1 MCKQDGKLLTMRIDR
16 THFGWIW
23 AVILALHSI
32 AFAQQP
38 KHTPDKKLSHKIDQI
53 FSEWNKSNSPGCAL
67 AIIKDKQIIYE
78 RGYGIANLEYGVPI
92 TPVSAFY
99 VGSIAKQ
106 FTAMS
111 IALLAQEGKLSLD
124 DNIRKYVPEIPDY
137 GTPITIRQLIHHTSG
152 LRDFWDLIGQAG
164 RRWDDAYTLKDVIET
179 AAQQKEL
186 NCKPGEKHLYSNTG
200 YMLLA
205 IIVQRASGQSLR
217 EFADAHIFKPLGMLH
232 TRFQDDHSALIPGRV
247 YGYVPQEGNSFGVY
261 AINNDLVGAG
271 GLWTTVE
278 DLARWDAN
286 FYSAKVG
293 GQALIQQLQVPGTGT
308 DGVKFDYAFG
318 LHIDEYKGVKRVRHG
333 GVFAG
338 YRAEMIRFPEKK
350 FSVAVLCNS
359 SSVTPTKLA
368 NEIADMFLIDQIK

>member
-1 MCKQDGKLLTMRIDR
+1 MRVDK
-16 THFGWIW
+16 TQFVWIW
-23 AVILALHSI
+23 ATIFVLHSN
-32 AFAQQP
+32 AFAQQT
-38 KHTPDKKLSHKIDQI
+38 KRAPDKELSRKIDKL
-53 FSEWNKSNSPGCAL
+53 FSEWDKPNSPGCAL
-67 AIIKDKQIIYE
+67 AIIKENQVIYK

-92 TPVSAFY
+92 TPASVFY

-111 IALLAQEGKLSLD
+111 VALLAQQRKLSLD
-124 DNIRKYVPEIPDY
+124 DDIRKFVPEIPDY

-164 RRWDDAYTLKDVIET
+164 RRWDDAYTLKDVIEVV
-179 AAQQKEL
+179 AQQKEL

-205 IIVQRASGQSLR
+205 VIVQRASGQSLR
-217 EFADAHIFKPLGMLH
+217 GFAETHIFKPLGMLH
-232 TRFQDDHSALIPGRV
+232 TRFQDDHSGLIPGRV
-247 YGYVPQEGNSFGVY
+247 YGYVPQNGNGFGVF

-278 DLARWDAN
+278 DLAQWDAN
-286 FYSAKVG
+286 FYSARVG
-293 GQALIQQLQVPGTGT
+293 GKALIQQLQVPGTGT

-318 LHIDEYKGVKRVRHG
+318 LHIDEYKGVKRGRHG

-338 YRAEMIRFPEKK
+338 YRAEMIRFPDRQ

-359 SSVTPTKLA
+359 SSITPTKLV
-368 NEIADMFLIDQIK
+368 NEIADMYLADQIK